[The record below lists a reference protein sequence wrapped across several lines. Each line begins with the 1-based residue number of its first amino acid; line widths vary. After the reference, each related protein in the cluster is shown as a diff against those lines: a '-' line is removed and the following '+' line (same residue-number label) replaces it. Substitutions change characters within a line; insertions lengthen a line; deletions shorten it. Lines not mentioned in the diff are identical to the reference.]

1 MKKSAIFI
9 ALLCVSL
16 IKFSHAG
23 IGENFEPAG
32 IRIAGDAIFSYY
44 QLDIKESDYILGGS
58 LYPSF
63 GIMTIRNLEVGF
75 GLGYNF
81 TYHHDNDFYDDPHFF
96 VNGISFG
103 TFLTYSFVKNPDAN
117 KGVVNTLGIDLIG
130 LYNIYS
136 DDDNTYG
143 VSIGPE
149 YTMHFFVTERIAP
162 YWTLRPS
169 LMIFNIKDI
178 TLSINIPIM
187 VGISFH
193 FPRKMRVTHK
203 LKD

>member
-1 MKKSAIFI
+1 MKKSIFFI
-9 ALLCVSL
+9 TLLCVSL
-16 IKFSHAG
+16 FKFSHAG

-32 IRIAGDAIFSYY
+32 IRIAGSAIFSYF
-44 QLDIKESDYILGGS
+44 QVDIKESDYIIGGS

-81 TYHHDNDFYDDPHFF
+81 SYHHDNDFYDDPHSF

-103 TFLTYSFVKNPDAN
+103 TYLTYSFVKNPDAR
-117 KGVVNTLGIDLIG
+117 KGIVNTLGIDLVG
-130 LYNIYS
+130 LCNIYS
-136 DDDNTYG
+136 GDDNTYG
-143 VSIGPE
+143 FSIGPE

-162 YWTLRPS
+162 YWTLRPTF
-169 LMIFNIKDI
+169 MILDI
-178 TLSINIPIM
+178 NDIIVSINIPIM

-193 FPRKMRVTHK
+193 FPREMRVTHPIK
-203 LKD
+203 K